1 MPPLA
6 FISTQSRVL
15 VGNLMGDYLRELL
28 RQGPPESY
36 YLLADEEVWHLGQGL
51 IAKSYPELTEL
62 PRYLIKDPEEA
73 KSLEGIAEMAR
84 WLLEQGATRGATLIA
99 LGGGAVSDAVGFL
112 AQIYMRGVS
121 LVLLPTTLLAMA
133 DAAVGGK
140 CGVNFAGVKNLLG
153 SFTEETATLTL
164 CDTAWLETLP
174 EEELRSGCGELIK
187 YGLLVSPD
195 LWRRL
200 LQVLPEQPLS
210 LEQLTPLIREAVQF
224 KLDIVAQDR
233 QDQGLRHQLNLGHT
247 FGHAFEAWSHMHG
260 DKPLLHG
267 EAVALGLVPELY
279 LSHVKLGF
287 PKKLL
292 HQLHTAV
299 QELYRPL
306 AITCRDYDN
315 LRELMLHDKKNSDAQ
330 HITTVAL
337 ADIGQVHELQNL
349 PLDITEALDYYQDTM
364 L

>member
-1 MPPLA
+1 MPSLA

-28 RQGPPESY
+28 RQRQPESY
-36 YLLADEEVWHLGQGL
+36 YLLADARVWHLSQGL
-51 IAKSYPELTEL
+51 IAKGYPELTAL
-62 PRYLIKDPEEA
+62 PRYLIHDPEEA

-140 CGVNFAGVKNLLG
+140 CGINFAGVKNMLG
-153 SFTEETATLTL
+153 AFANEADTLTL
-164 CDTAWLETLP
+164 CDTAWLESLP
-174 EEELRSGCGELIK
+174 EKELCSGCGELIK
-187 YGLLVSPD
+187 YGLLVSHD

-233 QDQGLRHQLNLGHT
+233 LDQGIRHQLNLGHT
-247 FGHAFEAWSHMHG
+247 FGHAFEAWSHQHS
-260 DKPLLHG
+260 DTPLLHG

-287 PKKLL
+287 PKELL
-292 HQLHTAV
+292 HQLHSVV

-306 AITCRDYDN
+306 AITCRDYDA
-315 LRELMLHDKKNSDAQ
+315 LRELMLHDKKNSDAEL
-330 HITTVAL
+330 ITTVAL
-337 ADIGQVHELQNL
+337 TDIGQIHELQNT